1 MTDMSSDSTK
11 QPKKGLVIRPPTP
24 PFDLQT
30 EKLGVVKV
38 GHLTMKALIKI
49 SPDLDPKSE
58 VSDQDLI
65 RAVFLAV
72 ATHPSETDEGQPC
85 PLTADDAAQVTEQ
98 DLQDFAK
105 RFLEAE
111 KWEAS
116 SDADPVTALAEK
128 IRSQVRQIGES
139 TKKMMDQFQ
148 GVLSND
154 TKRLFMMNT
163 ALSERLKEV
172 SGLATINQFI
182 KDREQF
188 ESLTAASQLLKDRE
202 AYLKVGAT
210 ADLLKN
216 LPGSHATGAFASLP
230 EFEAPKIE
238 MPRPVDLP
246 INRAAKAMTELNQK
260 ADSLKETADA
270 MAAAIGVINEAIA
283 SALLDFKA
291 KQQRDDRSQRI
302 SLNIAA
308 GSLFASVIVGLVSLW
323 FSWGSYELAKASDA
337 SSSEQRIGNEK
348 AMAEQ
353 TKLLRDLLLTQQ
365 EQKKLLADG
374 QSSVAARRPNP
385 AAQGTL
391 RDKAAPR
398 P

>member
-1 MTDMSSDSTK
+1 MSSDSTK
-11 QPKKGLVIRPPTP
+11 QPKKGLVIQPLKQ

-65 RAVFLAV
+65 MAVFLAV
-72 ATHPSETDEGQPC
+72 ATHPPETDGVQPC
-85 PLTADDAAQVTEQ
+85 PLTADEVAQVTEQ
-98 DLQDFAK
+98 DIRDFAK

-111 KWEAS
+111 NWEAS
-116 SDADPVTALAEK
+116 SEADPVASLAEK
-128 IRSQVRQIGES
+128 IRSQIRQIGES
-139 TKKMMDQFQ
+139 TKKTMDQFQ
-148 GVLSND
+148 GILSND

-172 SGLATINQFI
+172 SGLAKINQFI

-188 ESLTAASQLLKDRE
+188 ESLTAASQLLKERE
-202 AYLKVGAT
+202 EYLKVGAT

-216 LPGSHATGAFASLP
+216 LPGASATGAFAPLP
-230 EFEAPKIE
+230 KLELPKIE
-238 MPRPVDLP
+238 IPQPVDLP

-270 MAAAIGVINEAIA
+270 MASAIGIMNEAIA

-291 KQQRDDRSQRI
+291 KQQRDDKSQRI

-308 GSLFASVIVGLVSLW
+308 GSLVASVIVGLVSLW
-323 FSWGSYELAKASDA
+323 FSWGSYELAKASDT
-337 SSSEQRIGNEK
+337 SSSEQRIGTEN

-365 EQKKLLADG
+365 EQKKLLADS
-374 QSSVAARRPNP
+374 QSSVAARGPNT
-385 AAQGTL
+385 AVQGAL
-391 RDKAAPR
+391 RDKAMPR
-398 P
+398 H